1 MDPVSGLEVKTA
13 SPSISGSDR
22 PDPQPLTSNAQSS
35 PVPEA
40 VEEAEDSVR
49 HAAQLLLF
57 LSRQQPNIH
66 VR

>member
-1 MDPVSGLEVKTA
+1 MGPVSGLEAKAA
-13 SPSISGSDR
+13 SPSINGSDR
-22 PDPQPLTSNAQSS
+22 PDPQPLTNDAQSS

-57 LSRQQPNIH
+57 LSRQQPRIH
-66 VR
+66 V